1 MASAAALAF
10 ANLWGNRS
18 ARRPPNR
25 CKPSARTGRRP
36 VKHSHYPPARFNDH
50 VNNRPPLLLPWQS
63 RLVQSNLA
71 GEALSSKDSDTFG
84 HQFPLTPNPNTT
96 IVTFQNI
103 GPQKNSGVN
112 GKSTHNARAFKKSN
126 AGVSLYAEHCLNE
139 SKLTVQDSFTY
150 RMRRY
155 NPHSFSYLVNNHN
168 AVTTA
173 PWNQTGGTGFTLN
186 QQMTSHKL
194 DHGCDPT
201 GLGRWTFVRF
211 KGKHNTT
218 ICMISA
224 YRPCR
229 TTTCLGSVWNQQRR
243 YFQDH
248 MNNSDPDPRAL
259 FDTHLLAEVSTRLT
273 AGDAVLLGV
282 DNNADVR
289 TSSLAIGLLD
299 LGFRDAV
306 LSAHSPA
313 SPPAT
318 HNRNQS
324 RTPIDAI
331 WISPTIEVSRTGYC
345 PFDGIHGMDSD
356 HRLLWVELDNTSILG
371 KYLPPTHPVLSSRVK
386 SSDPRSRN
394 LYISRVTRH
403 YRKANVPIQCRDIQV
418 LVNQVTRG
426 QTHLMPILLQA
437 YNKLHKTTT
446 DIRNDVEAK
455 LRTLNNGQVPW
466 SPRLQR
472 YRNIINYWT
481 CIVKLR
487 KSVNTSR
494 SQLKRLAQRLGIYK
508 GFHVTLEYA
517 ELKLSESRDSYYK
530 MKPRAEQWRIEHN
543 QSLVDALVTEGK
555 ASNKSAAQIRARM
568 KREKKAI
575 ADGKAARAIRGRNT
589 KHSVLMA
596 TVTDDNGNERE
607 LHSQEEMV
615 PAMAASN
622 LARQQQCLGTPSM
635 EPLFISEF
643 GYLAEKPAAA
653 EVIAGTYPPPLS

>member
-1 MASAAALAF
+1 
-10 ANLWGNRS
+10 
-18 ARRPPNR
+18 
-25 CKPSARTGRRP
+25 
-36 VKHSHYPPARFNDH
+36 
-50 VNNRPPLLLPWQS
+50 
-63 RLVQSNLA
+63 
-71 GEALSSKDSDTFG
+71 
-84 HQFPLTPNPNTT
+84 
-96 IVTFQNI
+96 
-103 GPQKNSGVN
+103 
-112 GKSTHNARAFKKSN
+112 
-126 AGVSLYAEHCLNE
+126 
-139 SKLTVQDSFTY
+139 
-150 RMRRY
+150 
-155 NPHSFSYLVNNHN
+155 
-168 AVTTA
+168 
-173 PWNQTGGTGFTLN
+173 
-186 QQMTSHKL
+186 
-194 DHGCDPT
+194 
-201 GLGRWTFVRF
+201 
-211 KGKHNTT
+211 
-218 ICMISA
+218 
-224 YRPCR
+224 
-229 TTTCLGSVWNQQRR
+229 
-243 YFQDH
+243 

-466 SPRLQR
+466 LPRLQR

-481 CIVKLR
+481 RIVKLR

-494 SQLKRLAQRLGIYK
+494 SQLKRLAQQLGIYK

-517 ELKLSESRDSYYK
+517 ELKLSESRDAYYE

-653 EVIAGTYPPPLS
+653 EVIAGTYTPPLS